1 MEKNTVKEII
11 KALKRLIYELKNG
24 CCENL
29 SDSQL
34 KRLEDGFNNILS
46 VEKEIK
52 NDRSRLYA
60 DLYPNR
66 VSSWH
71 GVFHSIFSSKKE
83 GE

>member
-11 KALKRLIYELKNG
+11 KALKRLIYKLRNG
-24 CCENL
+24 YCENL

-34 KRLEDGFNNILS
+34 RRLEDGFNNIIS

-52 NDRSRLYA
+52 NDRNRLYT

-66 VSSWH
+66 VSSWR
-71 GVFHSIFSSKKE
+71 GVFQSIFSSKKE
-83 GE
+83 RK